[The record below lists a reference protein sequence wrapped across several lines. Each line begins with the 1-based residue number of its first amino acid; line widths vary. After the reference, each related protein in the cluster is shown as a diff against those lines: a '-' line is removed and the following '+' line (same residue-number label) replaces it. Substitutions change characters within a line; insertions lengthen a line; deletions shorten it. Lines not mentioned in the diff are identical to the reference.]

1 MSKKRNIV
9 IGALL
14 VAIVA
19 MSVGYAALAQQL
31 VINGK
36 SNLNASWQ
44 IEFTDI
50 VEKTMTGAKTK
61 GEITATGT
69 SASFEVDLAYPGATA
84 TYEITVA
91 NKGSI
96 DATLESIT
104 GVDTANAAEPVEVQ
118 YEVTGIATGDALDAT
133 ASKKVLVT
141 VTWVASTDAENPDT
155 IPTTTSKTAT
165 INLNFVQ
172 KTA

>member
-1 MSKKRNIV
+1 MTNKRNIV
-9 IGALL
+9 IVALI
-14 VAIVA
+14 VAIVG

-36 SNLNASWQ
+36 SNINASWN

-50 VEKTMTGAKTK
+50 AEKTMTGATTV

-69 SASFEVDLAYPGATA
+69 SASFEVDLQYPGATA
-84 TYEITVA
+84 TYEITVE

-104 GVDTANAAEPVEVQ
+104 GVDTANTTAPVEIQ
-118 YEVTGIATGDALDAT
+118 YAVTGMAANDSLDSQV
-133 ASKKVLVT
+133 SKKVLVT
-141 VTWVASTDAENPDT
+141 VTWVASTDPEHPDT
-155 IPTTTSKTAT
+155 IPTTTTKTAT